1 MGKTLQIVVRLR
13 SSGGSCT
20 SPSTILSRTSKWT
33 VRPRTITLGNSK
45 LGRVSN
51 SGGSCLLMRLLCSE
65 TMTEVGDGGDDVDRC
80 SCCRP

>member
-1 MGKTLQIVVRLR
+1 MGKTLQIAVRSR
-13 SSGGSCT
+13 SSGGSRT

-51 SGGSCLLMRLLCSE
+51 SGGSCLLVRLLCSE
-65 TMTEVGDGGDDVDRC
+65 TMPVGDVDRC
-80 SCCRP
+80 SCCRPPRRR